1 MLIIEASPKEEF
13 IKSIKEGNKYGQN
26 LANRLVQLYNARKW
40 LDCKFV
46 MLYGLNNYRV
56 SQEKVLKWDTKKTES
71 QNFKGVY
78 LIVLI
83 KRCIYHLKP
92 QN

>member
-40 LDCKFV
+40 LDCKFD
-46 MLYGLNNYRV
+46 ML
-56 SQEKVLKWDTKKTES
+56 
-71 QNFKGVY
+71 
-78 LIVLI
+78 
-83 KRCIYHLKP
+83 
-92 QN
+92 

>member
-40 LDCKFV
+40 LDCKFD
-46 MLYGLNNYRV
+46 MLYGL
-56 SQEKVLKWDTKKTES
+56 WTTECPKERYLNKI
-71 QNFKGVY
+71 QKRQKAKGSTW
-78 LIVLI
+78 
-83 KRCIYHLKP
+83 
-92 QN
+92 